1 MFGSRKEPDPFKFQ
15 YPQEKDLSSSPWSE
29 GARGPAKPTGDRN
42 NDHVGAMHELMS
54 KNLISKEGEPFH
66 LPVAIPVKVR
76 GNIASV
82 DFSGEGTLQIT
93 GFDSDED
100 AIKAGW
106 MEWRLP
112 GKDIPNYVTY
122 VDNKVGKMFS
132 FRLGDDLAG
141 WWRAK
146 MPGRLASTTGVN
158 VVFWPRG
165 PDSNAKK
172 GGWTFFDAGKY
183 NALLEFALNKVT
195 GWVIWDAE
203 LLWNL
208 LTADTLSLGWPK
220 EMLKKI
226 NFREHFFSNIYN
238 RMLLVGHARGRMGYD
253 PARTTPVSG
262 MDKVWAFD
270 FGETL
275 WVDRYV
281 KFASAIERHVEF
293 DHPENANLFPGWAAD
308 TMATHAVNL
317 RAKMNFIENAKQY
330 RTFVNVHKEN
340 KVEILD
346 IAGNLVGIGECYWW
360 DRPSFLL
367 SPEYA
372 ADCLVEARRTSIDSP
387 NWLRHDGGV
396 EFVNNRNEFYELL
409 LAGKVEE
416 ARKAWEDTYSAY
428 SKYLTSKAKVVPAR
442 KSFIDEG
449 IKLPDDWYDNFGQY
463 CLDKVD
469 VMLDWD
475 LFLAY
480 VRSCVERGQWKP
492 VNVTPLRVSAPPEGA
507 AIASTPR

>member
-1 MFGSRKEPDPFKFQ
+1 GSRKGPDPFKFQ

-29 GARGPAKPTGDRN
+29 GTKGPAKPAGDRN
-42 NDHVGAMHELMS
+42 NDHVGAMQELMS

-100 AIKAGW
+100 ALNAGW
-106 MEWRLP
+106 TEWRLP
-112 GKDIPNYVTY
+112 GKDIPNYITY

-165 PDSNAKK
+165 PDSDAKK

-183 NALLEFALNKVT
+183 NTLLEFALNKVT

-220 EMLKKI
+220 EMLSKV
-226 NFREHFFSNIYN
+226 NFREHFFSNIYD

-253 PARTTPVSG
+253 PARPTPVSG
-262 MDKVWAFD
+262 MDKVWAYD
-270 FGETL
+270 DYGETL

-281 KFASAIERHVEF
+281 KFASAIERHVALK
-293 DHPENANLFPGWAAD
+293 HPENANLFPGWAAD
-308 TMATHAVNL
+308 AMATHAVHL
-317 RAKMNFIENAKQY
+317 RAKLDVVGHAEKY
-330 RTFVNVHKEN
+330 RTYVNIHRTNQIEV
-340 KVEILD
+340 LD

-367 SPEYA
+367 SPEHA
-372 ADCLVEARRTSIDSP
+372 VDCLIKARSTSIDSP
-387 NWLRHDGGV
+387 DWLRYDGGI
-396 EFVNNRNEFYELL
+396 EFVNKNNEFYELL
-409 LAGKVEE
+409 LAGKIEE
-416 ARKAWEDTYSAY
+416 AKKAWEDSYTTY
-428 SKYLTSKAKVVPAR
+428 SKYLQSKAKVVPAR
-442 KSFIDEG
+442 PSFTDEG
-449 IKLPDDWYDNFGQY
+449 LKLPDNWRENFQQY

-469 VMLDWD
+469 IMVDWELALDY
-475 LFLAY
+475 A
-480 VRSCVERGQWKP
+480 RNGVERRQWKP
-492 VNVTPLRVSAPPEGA
+492 GNVTPLRLSAPPEGTA
-507 AIASTPR
+507 VASTPR